1 MKSQIQVEWVL
12 DTSTVPELKIQKK
25 ILYWQNPKVLFL
37 KLYCNIVESFDWIAI
52 AD

>member
-12 DTSTVPELKIQKK
+12 DTSTVPELKIQKN
-25 ILYWQNPKVLFL
+25 IVLQNPKVLFL

>member
-12 DTSTVPELKIQKK
+12 DTSTVPELKIQK

-37 KLYCNIVESFDWIAI
+37 KLYYNIVESFDWIAI